1 MTKKTYQAP
10 AIECIDIMLSG
21 MLADSLQIVE
31 GNAGFNYGG
40 GGNGAAHSRQGGDWE
55 DEE

>member
-21 MLADSLQIVE
+21 MLADSLHNVG